1 MEAYE
6 VFVIRFQEELKDAIK
21 GYREKEEEL
30 STEGAQDEAVM
41 EKIKL
46 NITDIF
52 HKMFL
57 LSLKRVNVILPDP
70 FSQLKEAYLPF
81 FTRIPASWKEKAQ
94 KDKEYNRVL
103 EGIIEEIKLK
113 RAREIEMRF
122 IDLITKYG
130 EEA

>member
-1 MEAYE
+1 MKAYE
-6 VFVIRFQEELKDAIK
+6 AFIIKFQEELRDAIK
-21 GYREKEEEL
+21 GCREKEEEL

-57 LSLKRVNVILPDP
+57 LSLKRVNVLQPAP

-113 RAREIEMRF
+113 RAREIEARF
-122 IDLITKYG
+122 IDLMTKYE